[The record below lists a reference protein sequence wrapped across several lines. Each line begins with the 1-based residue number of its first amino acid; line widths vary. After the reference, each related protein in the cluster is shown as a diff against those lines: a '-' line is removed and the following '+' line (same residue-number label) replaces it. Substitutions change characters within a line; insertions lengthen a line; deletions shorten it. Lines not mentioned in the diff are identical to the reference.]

1 MSPTNRPD
9 FVPAFSLQS
18 NTKNMTRANE
28 EQFNELHGLVTN
40 ELIMRIKSGTAT
52 TQDIKAAADWLAKNN
67 ITGVPVLGSP
77 LATLFNSLELE
88 MEDVERAIR

>member
-1 MSPTNRPD
+1 M
-9 FVPAFSLQS
+9 A
-18 NTKNMTRANE
+18 RANE

-40 ELIMRIKSGTAT
+40 ELIGRIKSGTAS

-77 LATLFNSLELE
+77 LANLFDSLELE

>member
-1 MSPTNRPD
+1 MG
-9 FVPAFSLQS
+9 
-18 NTKNMTRANE
+18 RANE
-28 EQFNELHGLVTN
+28 EAFNELHGLVTD
-40 ELIMRIKSGTAT
+40 ELIGRIKSGTAT

-77 LATLFNSLELE
+77 LANLFDSLELE

>member
-1 MSPTNRPD
+1 M
-9 FVPAFSLQS
+9 V
-18 NTKNMTRANE
+18 RANE
-28 EQFNELHGLVTN
+28 QDFNELHGLVTN
-40 ELIMRIKSGTAT
+40 ELIGRIKSGTAT

-77 LATLFNSLELE
+77 LANLFDSLELE

>member
-1 MSPTNRPD
+1 MT
-9 FVPAFSLQS
+9 
-18 NTKNMTRANE
+18 TRATE
-28 EQFNELHGLVTN
+28 EAFNELHGLVTN
-40 ELIMRIKSGTAT
+40 ELINRIKSGTAT

-77 LATLFNSLELE
+77 LATLFSSLELE

>member
-1 MSPTNRPD
+1 VT
-9 FVPAFSLQS
+9 A
-18 NTKNMTRANE
+18 RANE

-77 LATLFNSLELE
+77 LANLFDSLELE

>member
-1 MSPTNRPD
+1 
-9 FVPAFSLQS
+9 
-18 NTKNMTRANE
+18 MTRANE

>member
-1 MSPTNRPD
+1 MNNNRATED
-9 FVPAFSLQS
+9 
-18 NTKNMTRANE
+18 
-28 EQFNELHGLVTN
+28 QFNELHGLVTN
-40 ELIMRIKSGTAT
+40 ELIGRIKSGTAT

-77 LATLFNSLELE
+77 LANLFDSLELE